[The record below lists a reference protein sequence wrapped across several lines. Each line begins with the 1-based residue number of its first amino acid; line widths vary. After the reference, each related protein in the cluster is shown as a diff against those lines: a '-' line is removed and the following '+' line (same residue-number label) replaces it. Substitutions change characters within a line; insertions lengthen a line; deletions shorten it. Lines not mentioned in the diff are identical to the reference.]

1 MDYLVQS
8 KRERVISNGNETKI
22 KAKITATKSHDQV
35 ETLAVQEDQL
45 LSLTLLA
52 GAEPKLRGLTRHLM
66 RGRLRGPEMS
76 PRQNAAVR

>member
-8 KRERVISNGNETKI
+8 KKERVISNGNETKI

-45 LSLTLLA
+45 LGLTLLA
-52 GAEPKLRGLTRHLM
+52 GGEPKLGGLTRHSM
-66 RGRLRGPEMS
+66 TGRPSGPEVS
-76 PRQNAAVR
+76 PPPNAAVH